1 MEEKLIPR
9 DLLRGHVWYG
19 GKFHAAIPQDL
30 FPPDCSPHRFKEILG
45 ELDGCFSVIIERR
58 GHILAAVDRIRSL
71 PLFYAL
77 QGNELLLGED
87 AFEIHSRL
95 GNPPLDQ
102 SALPEFLL
110 TGYNCLNDTLFKDLK
125 QLEAGQFLVWDK
137 TTATLEVRDYF
148 RYQHQFEPVGE
159 PLEEMDRMHA
169 RVIERL
175 IESAEGRTLVIPLSG
190 GYDSRLIA
198 VMLKR
203 LGYEKVICFTYGSR
217 HHGECA
223 ASRKVA
229 KFLNYPWLIVEHN
242 RRMWYDAYHSKEMRK
257 YFRFSTHLCSS
268 PHVQDWLA
276 VQRIKERGLIP
287 PDSIIVPGHSGGS
300 PQGNNLPQL
309 FEDKEDLTRRDLL
322 ETIYRKHYNLWFCPN
337 DRRNELFSERVGEY
351 LKIPDLIKAEI
362 AASMFDEWDW
372 RQRQAK
378 FIVNSIRVYEFFGY
392 EWRLPF
398 WDLEFMRFWMRIPLR
413 QRIHRDLYKRYVRHY
428 QLVPVPVYHDFP
440 WPQRISNKSVR
451 MRVGN
456 IMDPRYGR
464 FLDYRNRHDYLN
476 TRVASL
482 LAPNVSY
489 PDFVN
494 PDITILRANINA
506 IQALYYLK
514 ELLRGSLD

>member
-1 MEEKLIPR
+1 MEKKLIPR
-9 DLLRGHVWYG
+9 GLLRGHIWHQ
-19 GKFHAAIPQDL
+19 GKFHSEIPANL
-30 FPPDCSPHRFKEILG
+30 FPPDCAPRQFKDILQKV
-45 ELDGCFSVIIERR
+45 DGCFSIIIERD
-58 GHILAAVDRIRSL
+58 GFILAAVDRIRSL
-71 PLFYAL
+71 PLFFADKDN
-77 QGNELLLGED
+77 GLLIGDD
-87 AFEIHSRL
+87 AFEIRSRL
-95 GNPPLDQ
+95 GYPPLDQ

-110 TGYNCLNDTLFKDLK
+110 TGYNCLNDTLYRDLK
-125 QLEAGQFLVWDK
+125 QLEAGQYLVWDK
-137 TTATLEVRDYF
+137 TTATLEVKEYF
-148 RYQHQFEPVGE
+148 RYQHLFEPVGD

-169 RVIERL
+169 RVIDRL
-175 IESAEGRTLVIPLSG
+175 IESAAGRTLVIPLSG

-203 LGYEKVICFTYGSR
+203 LGYENVICFTYGSR

-229 KFLNYPWLIVEHN
+229 KFLNYPWLIIEHN
-242 RRMWYDAYHSKEMRK
+242 RRMWYNAFHSEEMRA

-268 PHVQDWLA
+268 PHIQDWLA
-276 VQRIKERGLIP
+276 VQRLKERELIP
-287 PDSIIVPGHSGGS
+287 PDAIIVPGHSGGS
-300 PQGNNLPQL
+300 PQGDNLPQL
-309 FEDKEDLTRRDLL
+309 FEDKEDLTARDLL
-322 ETIYRKHYNLWFCPN
+322 DTIYRKHYNLWFCPN
-337 DRRNELFSERVGEY
+337 DRRNELFARRIRDY
-351 LKIPDLIKAEI
+351 LQIPVLIKSEI

-392 EWRLPF
+392 EWRLPL
-398 WDLEFMRFWMRIPLR
+398 WDLEFMEFWMRVPLS
-413 QRIHRDLYKRYVRHY
+413 QRIHRSLYKQYVKKY

-440 WPQRISNKSVR
+440 WPQRIRNKSLR
-451 MRVGN
+451 MQLGN

-494 PDITILRANINA
+494 PDLTLLRADINA
-506 IQALYYLK
+506 IQSLTYIN
-514 ELLRGSLD
+514 ELQSGRLI